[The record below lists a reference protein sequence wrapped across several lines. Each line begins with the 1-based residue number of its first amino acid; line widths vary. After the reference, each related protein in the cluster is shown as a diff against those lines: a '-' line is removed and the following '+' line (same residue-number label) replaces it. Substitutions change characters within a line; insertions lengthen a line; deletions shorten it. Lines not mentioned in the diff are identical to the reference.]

1 MINALLYITMF
12 LFSLGQLGRISF
24 LNQQVNFYLYEL
36 AMAVILA
43 VSFLKYRFKPL
54 VISWKKVRLAYI
66 FLGYLLFT
74 LLINGPHYGWQRN
87 LVGSLYWGRLLFYW
101 LFFVYTYSF
110 IKRKHLIVFIGLT
123 VISSLVQF
131 FLYPN
136 LRNLVYLG
144 WDPHF
149 HRLFGVFFDTSV
161 AAAVYGLIFLYL
173 LIINTNLITIVIYLV
188 FIVLTYSRSAYI
200 VLFVTMFYY
209 FFSRRQL
216 KLFIAGVFIFLT
228 MLIFIPTN
236 FGRGVGLTRVFSIE
250 SRLTDYHEAI
260 SVWTKNPLIGI
271 GYNHIRR
278 GQGHASASYSS
289 SFLIILV
296 TGGIVGL
303 ALFGALLYRLAMSS
317 KHAVLYVI
325 FLGLMSF
332 TDNILLHPFIMFL
345 LASVLLVSDR

>member
-1 MINALLYITMF
+1 MLNALLYLTIL
-12 LFSLGQLGRISF
+12 LFSFGQLGRISIH
-24 LNQQVNFYLYEL
+24 NQQVNFYLYEL
-36 AMAVILA
+36 SMAIVLA
-43 VSFLKYRFKPL
+43 VSFFKYRFKPL
-54 VISWKKVRLAYI
+54 SLSWNKIRLVYF
-66 FLGYLLFT
+66 FLGYLLLSF
-74 LLINGPHYGWQRN
+74 LINIPQYGWQRN
-87 LVGSLYWGRLLFYW
+87 LVGFLYWGRLLFYW
-101 LFFVYTYSF
+101 LFFVYIYRHIT
-110 IKRKHLIVFIGLT
+110 KKHLFVFIWLT
-123 VISSLVQF
+123 VTSSLVQF

-136 LRNLVYLG
+136 LRNLIYLG
-144 WDPHF
+144 WDPHY

-173 LIINTNLITIVIYLV
+173 LIINTNLITIVIYLA

-200 VLFVTMFYY
+200 VLFATMFYY

-303 ALFGALLYRLAMSS
+303 ALFGALLYRLVISN

-345 LASVLLVSDR
+345 LGSVLLVGDR